1 MSNNHMTD
9 NLTPLE
15 VDALTEIFNI
25 GIGRAANS
33 LNQMVSQ
40 TVDLTIPK
48 IEILPNIEA
57 KQKLN
62 FDSDMEISAVTQ
74 QFSGDFKGQAL
85 LMFSKENGLQLV
97 SLLLGNKIPIEDL
110 SELEQDSLVE
120 IGNVILNACFGTV
133 INFLQSSISIEMPEF
148 VQGNINKIFTYSSE
162 HDWSLYI
169 KVKFSLPSENI
180 AGHISFI
187 MDITSLEIFQ
197 ESVRKFVFG
206 ITSKSQG

>member
-1 MSNNHMTD
+1 MQD
-9 NLTPLE
+9 NLTSLE
-15 VDALTEIFNI
+15 IDALTEIFNI

-40 TVDLTIPK
+40 TVDLTIPE
-48 IEILPNIEA
+48 IEILPNKVA
-57 KQKLN
+57 KQKLD
-62 FDSDMEISAVTQ
+62 FDSGVDISAVTQ
-74 QFSGDFKGQAL
+74 RFSGDFQGQAL
-85 LMFSKENGLQLV
+85 LMFTKENGLQLV

-148 VQGNINKIFTYSSE
+148 IQGNIDKIFTYSSDN
-162 HDWSLYI
+162 DWSLYI
-169 KVKFSLPSENI
+169 KVKFSLPSKHI

-187 MDITSLEIFQ
+187 MDITSLEVFQ

-206 ITSKSQG
+206 ITSKVGS

>member
-1 MSNNHMTD
+1 MPD
-9 NLTPLE
+9 KLTPLE
-15 VDALTEIFNI
+15 IDALTEIFNI
-25 GIGRAANS
+25 GIGRAAKS

-40 TVDLTIPK
+40 TVDLTIPE
-48 IEILPNIEA
+48 IEMLPNKQA
-57 KQKLN
+57 KHKLDLN
-62 FDSDMEISAVTQ
+62 TAMEISAVTQ
-74 QFSGDFKGQAL
+74 RFSGDFQGQAL

-97 SLLLGNKIPIEDL
+97 RLLLGNKIPIEDL

-133 INFLQSSISIEMPEF
+133 INFLQASISIEMPEF
-148 VQGNINKIFTYSSE
+148 IQGNLNKIFTYSSE

-169 KVKFSLPSENI
+169 KVKFSLPSEHI

-206 ITSKSQG
+206 ITNTVKS

>member
-1 MSNNHMTD
+1 MQN

-15 VDALTEIFNI
+15 IDALTEIFNI

-40 TVDLTIPK
+40 TVDLTIPE
-48 IEILPNIEA
+48 IEILPNKEA
-57 KQKLN
+57 KKKLN
-62 FDSDMEISAVTQ
+62 FDPELEISAVSQ
-74 QFSGDFKGQAL
+74 SFSGDFKGQAI

-97 SLLLGNKIPIEDL
+97 SLLLGNKIPVEYL

-133 INFLQSSISIEMPEF
+133 INFLHSSISIEMPEF
-148 VQGNINKIFTYSSE
+148 IQGNINKIFTYSSDN
-162 HDWSLYI
+162 DWSLYI
-169 KVKFSLPSENI
+169 KVKFSLPREDI

-206 ITSKSQG
+206 ISSKKGA

>member
-1 MSNNHMTD
+1 MQN
-9 NLTPLE
+9 NLTSLE
-15 VDALTEIFNI
+15 IDALTEIFNI

-33 LNQMVSQ
+33 LNLMVSQ
-40 TVDLTIPK
+40 TVELTIPEV
-48 IEILPNIEA
+48 EILPNIEA
-57 KQKLN
+57 RKKLD
-62 FDSDMEISAVTQ
+62 FDTETEISAVSQ
-74 QFSGDFKGQAL
+74 SFSGDFKGQAL

-97 SLLLGNKIPIEDL
+97 SLLLGNKIPVEYL

-148 VQGNINKIFTYSSE
+148 IQGNINKIFTYSSDN
-162 HDWSLYI
+162 DWSLYI
-169 KVKFSLPSENI
+169 KVKFSLPSEDI

-197 ESVRKFVFG
+197 ESVRQFVFG
-206 ITSKSQG
+206 IANKEES

>member
-1 MSNNHMTD
+1 MPD
-9 NLTPLE
+9 KLTLLE
-15 VDALTEIFNI
+15 IDALTEIFNI
-25 GIGRAANS
+25 GIGRAAKS

-40 TVDLTIPK
+40 TVDLTIPE
-48 IEILPNIEA
+48 IEMLPNKQA
-57 KQKLN
+57 KHKLDLN
-62 FDSDMEISAVTQ
+62 TAMEISAVTQ
-74 QFSGDFKGQAL
+74 RFSGDFQGQAL

-97 SLLLGNKIPIEDL
+97 RLLLGNKIPIEDL

-133 INFLQSSISIEMPEF
+133 INFLQASISIEMPEF
-148 VQGNINKIFTYSSE
+148 IQGNLNKIFTYSSE

-169 KVKFSLPSENI
+169 KVKFSLPSEHI

-206 ITSKSQG
+206 ITNTVKS

>member
-1 MSNNHMTD
+1 MPD
-9 NLTPLE
+9 KLTLLE
-15 VDALTEIFNI
+15 IDALTEIFNI
-25 GIGRAANS
+25 GIGRAAKS

-40 TVDLTIPK
+40 TVDLTIPE
-48 IEILPNIEA
+48 IEMLPNKHA
-57 KQKLN
+57 KHKLDLN
-62 FDSDMEISAVTQ
+62 TAMEISAVTQ
-74 QFSGDFKGQAL
+74 RFSGDFQGQAL

-97 SLLLGNKIPIEDL
+97 RLLLGNKIPIEDL

-133 INFLQSSISIEMPEF
+133 INFLQASISIEMPEF
-148 VQGNINKIFTYSSE
+148 IQGNLNKIFTYSSE

-169 KVKFSLPSENI
+169 KVKFSLPSEHI

-206 ITSKSQG
+206 ITNTVKS

>member
-1 MSNNHMTD
+1 MPD
-9 NLTPLE
+9 KLTPLE
-15 VDALTEIFNI
+15 IDALTEIFNF
-25 GIGRAANS
+25 GIGRAAKS

-40 TVDLTIPK
+40 TVDLTIPE
-48 IEILPNIEA
+48 IEILPNKQA
-57 KQKLN
+57 KHKL
-62 FDSDMEISAVTQ
+62 DLDTAMEISAVTQ
-74 QFSGDFKGQAL
+74 RFSGDFQGQAL

-97 SLLLGNKIPIEDL
+97 RLLLGNKIPIEDL

-133 INFLQSSISIEMPEF
+133 INFLQASISIEMPEF
-148 VQGNINKIFTYSSE
+148 IQGNLNKIFTYSSE

-206 ITSKSQG
+206 ITNTVKS

>member
-1 MSNNHMTD
+1 MPNTLT
-9 NLTPLE
+9 NLE
-15 VDALTEIFNI
+15 IDALTEIFNI

-40 TVDLTIPK
+40 AVDLTIPE
-48 IEILPNIEA
+48 IEILPNKEA
-57 KQKLN
+57 KKKLN
-62 FDSDMEISAVTQ
+62 FDKKMEISAVTQ
-74 QFSGDFKGQAL
+74 SFSGDFKGQAL

-97 SLLLGNKIPIEDL
+97 RLLLGNKIPLEDL

-120 IGNVILNACFGTV
+120 IGNVILNSCFGTV

-148 VQGNINKIFTYSSE
+148 IQGNLSKIFTYDSE
-162 HDWSLYI
+162 NDWSLYI

-197 ESVRKFVFG
+197 ESVRNFVSG
-206 ITSKSQG
+206 ITNNIQG

>member
-1 MSNNHMTD
+1 MSNNHMTE

>member
-1 MSNNHMTD
+1 MPN

-15 VDALTEIFNI
+15 IDALTEIFNI

-40 TVDLTIPK
+40 TVDLTIPE
-48 IEILPNIEA
+48 IEILPNKDAIN
-57 KQKLN
+57 KLDIDN
-62 FDSDMEISAVTQ
+62 SVEISAVTQ
-74 QFSGDFKGQAL
+74 QFSGDFNGQAL

-133 INFLQSSISIEMPEF
+133 INFLESSIFIEMPEF
-148 VQGNINKIFTYSSE
+148 IQGNLNKIFTYSSE
-162 HDWSLYI
+162 QDWSLYI
-169 KVKFSLPSENI
+169 MVKFTLPSEKI

-206 ITSKSQG
+206 ITSKAQG